1 MRDFKIHIKCNKDG
15 KITKCEVLIE
25 GKPATLEDLTDE
37 ELKYFYDDLKKISK
51 GYMNAH

>member
-1 MRDFKIHIKCNKDG
+1 MRDFKIHIKCNKKG

-37 ELKYFYDDLKKISK
+37 ELAYFDDELKNLSK
-51 GYMNAH
+51 EACE